1 MRVIQSYFFSLL
13 LFSCI
18 SEAPVEFSSIK
29 AESWKTY
36 SNELVGYSLQYP
48 EELEVDKSCK
58 GKDALFRFDG
68 YPIISINYVD
78 STEGAKRGLWIRHKS
93 LGPTELSG
101 KKGLKYTYIHYDAI
115 FGMPVQSY
123 VIPHKDRYL
132 GLEFRKSGDLG
143 PILEKIYNSFTLAE
157 PVRNES

>member
-1 MRVIQSYFFSLL
+1 MRVIQSYVFCLL

-18 SEAPVEFSSIK
+18 SEAPIEFSSIK

-48 EELEVDKSCK
+48 EELEVDKSRR

-78 STEGAKRGLWIRHKS
+78 STEGAKRGLWIRHKP

-101 KKGLKYTYIHYDAI
+101 KKGLKYAYTHYDAI

-123 VIPHKDRYL
+123 VIRHKDHYL
-132 GLEFRKSGDLG
+132 GLEFRKSGNLG
-143 PILEKIYNSFTLAE
+143 PILEKVYRSLTLIE
-157 PVRNES
+157 TEKTQS